1 MAHVL
6 YIPSYSEHVAIT
18 RLRIVG
24 KDIPF
29 YWREPEAAHDMAS
42 RHYPGGRVYAV
53 SVGPDWRLMAREH
66 AMGDPAPAAEASS
79 GIVEAVGSAAAV
91 LFLIIGG
98 AYAVGWGTLL

>member
-1 MAHVL
+1 MSHVL

-42 RHYPGGRVYAV
+42 RHYPGGKVYAV
-53 SVGPDWRLMAREH
+53 SVGADGRLMAREH
-66 AMGDPAPAAEASS
+66 TMGDPAPEASGPS
-79 GIVEAVGSAAAV
+79 GIVEAVGSAAAALLLV
-91 LFLIIGG
+91 IGG
-98 AYAVGWGTLL
+98 SYWVGWGTLL